1 MKIKIRKAKLS
12 DVQTILLL
20 VLKLAEYEKK
30 TVGDVKLTTDK
41 IIKHAFCS
49 KPYFNLLVAETENEL
64 VGYALY
70 FFTYA
75 ASLGAPILYLEDL
88 FVLENYQRQGI
99 GTKFLT
105 QLARIAAN
113 HHCCRMEWHTFSWNR
128 SAIDFYQS
136 MSAVLR
142 PDLIQVRLQHD
153 ALQQLAIT

>member
-12 DVQTILLL
+12 DVKTILLL

-49 KPYFNLLVAETENEL
+49 KLYFNLLVAETENEL

-105 QLARIAAN
+105 QLAKIAAN

-142 PDLIQVRLQHD
+142 PDLIQVRLQYD

>member
-1 MKIKIRKAKLS
+1 M
-12 DVQTILLL
+12 
-20 VLKLAEYEKK
+20 
-30 TVGDVKLTTDK
+30 
-41 IIKHAFCS
+41 KHAFCS
-49 KPYFNLLVAETENEL
+49 KPYFNLLVAEAENQL

-99 GTKFLT
+99 GTNFLAK
-105 QLARIAAN
+105 LAKIATS

-136 MSAVLR
+136 MNAVLR
-142 PDLIQVRLQHD
+142 PELMQVRLQEE
-153 ALQQLAIT
+153 ALKQLATMGSAEMA

>member
-1 MKIKIRKAKLS
+1 M
-12 DVQTILLL
+12 
-20 VLKLAEYEKK
+20 
-30 TVGDVKLTTDK
+30 
-41 IIKHAFCS
+41 
-49 KPYFNLLVAETENEL
+49 

-88 FVLENYQRQGI
+88 FVLESYQRQGI

-105 QLARIAAN
+105 QLAKIAAN

-142 PDLIQVRLQHD
+142 PDLIQVRLQQD